1 MMDCRNFS
9 AERIIDYLMELY
21 PELYNR
27 DNRRRVYIGVTGNIA
42 ERLYRH
48 NAKDNL
54 LFCAQT
60 ATRWVAAKVET
71 IADELGF
78 EIGDVSPHWKC
89 RVGDFRTYE
98 EASELFMRMKETQ
111 SFKEAVIVKSK
122 INVYY

>member
-60 ATRWVAAKVET
+60 ATRWVAAKVEK

-78 EIGDVSPHWKC
+78 EIGDVHHGGNGTNS
-89 RVGDFRTYE
+89 
-98 EASELFMRMKETQ
+98 
-111 SFKEAVIVKSK
+111 KS
-122 INVYY
+122 IYVYAYFIDSNTIE